1 MTDIRFAGD
10 FLHLEAGITKAE
22 STDFMLD
29 SRSRRKTNTPH
40 RRALVHDFDDG
51 LTINWDNDYPAG
63 VSVNS
68 CKQILGFNNRD
79 WLIVRSRITQQFGT
93 DFMLDGGSARRG
105 RLAPLRRNPFRRALV
120 HGPGDQ
126 LVLNWDRDYTG
137 GVVVNG
143 RVSMPNGAVVGGVD
157 VGATLTSLTTRVSQ
171 LTAELTAATA
181 AIAALNAEVTAATS
195 DISVLNDRIEALE
208 AQVTP

>member
-1 MTDIRFAGD
+1 MTDIRFDGD
-10 FLHLEAGITKAE
+10 FIHLEGLVVRATAN
-22 STDFMLD
+22 DLMLD
-29 SRSRRKTNTPH
+29 ATARRRTNTPF

-51 LTINWDNDYPAG
+51 LTLNWDSDYPGG

-79 WLIVRSRITQQFGT
+79 WLIVRSRIMQQFGT
-93 DFMLDGGSARRG
+93 DFMLDGGPDRRG
-105 RLAPLRRNPFRRALV
+105 RLSTSLRRNPFRRALV

-143 RVSMPNGAVVGGVD
+143 RVTMPDGAVVAGQD
-157 VGATLTSLTTRVSQ
+157 VAATLTTLAGQVTSLTTQ
-171 LTAELTAATA
+171 LTAATA
-181 AIAALNAEVTAATS
+181 AIADLTARVTALESEVTT
-195 DISVLNDRIEALE
+195 
-208 AQVTP
+208 